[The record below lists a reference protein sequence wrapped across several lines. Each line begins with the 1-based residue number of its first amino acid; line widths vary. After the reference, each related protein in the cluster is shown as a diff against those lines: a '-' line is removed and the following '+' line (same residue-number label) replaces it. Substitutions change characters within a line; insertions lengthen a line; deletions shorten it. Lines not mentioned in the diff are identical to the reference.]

1 MTGRVEGKMSFVT
14 GAAQGLGEAIA
25 YMLAKE
31 GSKVVLADINE
42 EKLTGVEDRINS
54 DFPGKAFSVKL
65 DVTSEDQWKETL
77 NEAEKLMG
85 GINILVN
92 NAGIGGGSTVEETDY
107 EIFKQVMAVD
117 TDSVFLGCKYAIP
130 IMMNYSPGSII
141 NTSSISGLIA
151 GHNMAAYNTAK
162 AGVWMLTKSVAL
174 HCARSAY
181 NIRCNSIHPT
191 FIDTPILDAMVE
203 RSSSEKEQVMMKLAR
218 QVPLG
223 KVGEPDDVAYTV
235 LFLASDESKF
245 ITGAEIKI
253 DGGISAM

>member
-117 TDSVFLGCKYAIP
+117 VTQF
-130 IMMNYSPGSII
+130 
-141 NTSSISGLIA
+141 
-151 GHNMAAYNTAK
+151 
-162 AGVWMLTKSVAL
+162 
-174 HCARSAY
+174 
-181 NIRCNSIHPT
+181 
-191 FIDTPILDAMVE
+191 F
-203 RSSSEKEQVMMKLAR
+203 
-218 QVPLG
+218 
-223 KVGEPDDVAYTV
+223 
-235 LFLASDESKF
+235 
-245 ITGAEIKI
+245 
-253 DGGISAM
+253 